1 MAGTLDLE
9 SSVPINCEHMHCAQH
24 THQLAIHD
32 GLKKTASGVI
42 AKLRNIAMEARSPK
56 INQQLR
62 RRAKKVGLLDQ
73 ETRMQGSTY
82 AMIDRLIELR
92 SFLEKM
98 ADVGNENLN
107 LSSFEWEQAISL
119 RDLLKKTH
127 LITKSLLYEAILMLI
142 CTIFKGHLNL
152 YAE

>member
-1 MAGTLDLE
+1 
-9 SSVPINCEHMHCAQH
+9 
-24 THQLAIHD
+24 
-32 GLKKTASGVI
+32 
-42 AKLRNIAMEARSPK
+42 
-56 INQQLR
+56 
-62 RRAKKVGLLDQ
+62 
-73 ETRMQGSTY
+73 
-82 AMIDRLIELR
+82 MIDRLIELR